1 MLRLRGGPRRSA
13 NKPWKR
19 SRQLTVPRQ
28 AQILRLRRRRQQNS
42 AMKISPGRNQEQ
54 SKPISPRKRTSL
66 KLFSPANGGISGLAK
81 HAASRFLE
89 GASCAWI
96 ANLRGRYKTQPLRHF
111 FPSSLRRKKAGC
123 TRTSIQLE
131 RSWLPC

>member
-1 MLRLRGGPRRSA
+1 MLRLRGGARTWE

-19 SRQLTVPRQ
+19 SRQITVPRQ

-96 ANLRGRYKTQPLRHF
+96 ANLRERLRTQPLRHF
-111 FPSSLRRKKAGC
+111 FLSSLHRKKAGC
-123 TRTSIQLE
+123 ARTSI
-131 RSWLPC
+131 

>member
-1 MLRLRGGPRRSA
+1 MLRLRGGRRRSA
-13 NKPWKR
+13 NKPRKR

-54 SKPISPRKRTSL
+54 PKPVFPRKQKSL
-66 KLFSPANGGISGLAK
+66 KLSSPANGGISGPAR
-81 HAASRFLE
+81 HAASRFLK

-96 ANLRGRYKTQPLRHF
+96 ANRGRYKTQPLRHF
-111 FPSSLRRKKAGC
+111 FPSSLHRKKAGC
-123 TRTSIQLE
+123 ARTSI
-131 RSWLPC
+131 

>member
-19 SRQLTVPRQ
+19 SRQLTVPKQ

-42 AMKISPGRNQEQ
+42 AMKINPSRNQEQ

-66 KLFSPANGGISGLAK
+66 KLFSPANGGISGPARY
-81 HAASRFLE
+81 AASRFLK
-89 GASCAWI
+89 GASCALI
-96 ANLRGRYKTQPLRHF
+96 ANLRGRYKAQPLRHF
-111 FPSSLRRKKAGC
+111 FLSSLHRKKTGC
-123 TRTSIQLE
+123 ARTSI
-131 RSWLPC
+131 